1 MMPMT
6 WMLVVLLSKNFADS
20 LHIDEDDANDLDVGR
35 QLLSKNFADSL
46 HIDEDDANDLDVGR
60 RATTASWRRM

>member
-35 QLLSKNFADSL
+35 
-46 HIDEDDANDLDVGR
+46 